1 MERDKNLAGE
11 STRRGGLYG
20 LAVYFK
26 ILFYEKQV
34 VGGGGVGSESIFVNI
49 AIL

>member
-11 STRRGGLYG
+11 STREGELYG

-34 VGGGGVGSESIFVNI
+34 AGRGGGSESIFVNI